1 MNIFSP
7 DYRFALYVFL
17 HDYHSGQ
24 NSRGYRLLSKISVA
38 WDPRISDT
46 GMQAIRE
53 TEEYNHLARTYA
65 NKV

>member
-24 NSRGYRLLSKISVA
+24 NSRGYRLLSKIDML
-38 WDPRISDT
+38 WNPRLNDT
-46 GMQAIRE
+46 CMQEIRE
-53 TEEYNHLARTYA
+53 TEEYMHLVSKYA
-65 NKV
+65 DKV